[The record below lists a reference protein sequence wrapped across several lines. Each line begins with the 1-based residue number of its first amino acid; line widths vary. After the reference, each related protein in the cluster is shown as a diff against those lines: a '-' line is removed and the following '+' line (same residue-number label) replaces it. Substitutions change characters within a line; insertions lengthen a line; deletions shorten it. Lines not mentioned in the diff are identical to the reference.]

1 MKRFSLL
8 LAYWFLGLLL
18 AMAQGNYGSTDDFNP
33 SSPGDPQMPDLP
45 DLPDIQKTYLLKTQ
59 SLPSTGGSTTYSSGT
74 KLEAGKSVSISAS
87 ASSGFVFVCWKQGD
101 SILSE
106 NRSFKYTMPAENVEL
121 TAEFRYSPSSPGDP
135 QMPDLPDLP
144 DLPDI
149 QKTYLLK
156 TQSLPSTG
164 GSTTYSSG
172 TKLEAGKSVSI
183 SASASSGFVFV
194 CWKQGDSILSEN
206 RSFKYTMPA
215 ENVELTAE
223 FRYSPSSPGD
233 PSPNTWDAPSGTVVM
248 QEFSSGSLRS
258 AIQSLVGTQSDAVK
272 KIVVCGNVS
281 SGDFSLASYFPNC
294 TELDMRHTNLS
305 STNSS
310 AYENNNTLKHVYLPK
325 TMKSM
330 GSYAFR
336 NCTSLESITCLA
348 TTPPSCSSSTFQGI
362 SSSAKLYVPAK
373 SIAAYQATNWG
384 VMDVYPLPGEKA
396 LFAVSYIVDGKLVAV
411 DSVEYRTTNIA
422 TPKAPEKEGHTF
434 VKWLNVPA
442 TMPARN
448 IIVRAKYE
456 PNKYQITY
464 LVDGELYAQESVL
477 YASAIAAPKKPAK
490 EGHTFVAWVAADNQ
504 QLPNTM
510 PAHDLVMNAVFTTN
524 VYQVSYMLDGELFAV
539 DSVVYAEPVVA
550 PEMAEKEGH
559 TFEGWQNVPE
569 TMPAKDITIEG
580 RYSVNTYQITYLLDG
595 EVFAIDSVAYKSEI
609 STLEAPEK
617 EGYTFNGW
625 ENVPDSMPA
634 QDVTISGSYGINTYQ
649 ITFLLDGEVFKT
661 DSVVY
666 AAPVIAPEVPGKEYY
681 TFGGWQN
688 VPETMPASDVTIE
701 GSYIANKYM
710 IIYLLD
716 DEVFAIDSV
725 AYKSEIVT
733 LEAPEKEGYTFNG
746 WENVPD
752 SMPAQDLTIVGS
764 YSINTYRI
772 EYLVDDAMY
781 YEDSLV
787 YGAPIVLIE
796 EPVREG
802 YKFSGWSQAPETMP
816 AHDLTISGS
825 FAVGLDAPM
834 LNQAK
839 CDVYSMDG
847 KLLHRAIP
855 VEDLRKTLQPGFY
868 IVGDRKIV
876 IKGIIAKNG
885 W

>member
-1 MKRFSLL
+1 MKRLSLIL
-8 LAYWFLGLLL
+8 TYWLLGLLI
-18 AMAQGNYGSTDDFNP
+18 AMAQGNYGRADDLNLSNLQSSILSLDGSQTDEVKKAIIAGGVSGPSNDDDFN
-33 SSPGDPQMPDLP
+33 
-45 DLPDIQKTYLLKTQ
+45 
-59 SLPSTGGSTTYSSGT
+59 
-74 KLEAGKSVSISAS
+74 
-87 ASSGFVFVCWKQGD
+87 
-101 SILSE
+101 
-106 NRSFKYTMPAENVEL
+106 
-121 TAEFRYSPSSPGDP
+121 
-135 QMPDLPDLP
+135 
-144 DLPDI
+144 
-149 QKTYLLK
+149 
-156 TQSLPSTG
+156 
-164 GSTTYSSG
+164 
-172 TKLEAGKSVSI
+172 
-183 SASASSGFVFV
+183 
-194 CWKQGDSILSEN
+194 
-206 RSFKYTMPA
+206 
-215 ENVELTAE
+215 
-223 FRYSPSSPGD
+223 PSSPGD
-233 PSPNTWDAPSGTVVM
+233 PSPNTWDAASGTVIILKN
-248 QEFSSGSLRS
+248 SSFGLRT
-258 AIQSLVGTQSDAVK
+258 AIQSLVGSQTDKVK
-272 KIVVCGNVS
+272 KIVVGDVDLI
-281 SGDFSLASYFPNC
+281 DFSVATYFPNC
-294 TELDMRHTNLS
+294 TELDMRYSSLS
-305 STNSS
+305 TTDRS

-373 SIAAYQATNWG
+373 SIAAYLASNWK

-396 LFAVSYIVDGKLVAV
+396 MFAVSYIVDGKLVAV
-411 DSVEYRTTNIA
+411 DSVEYRSTNIA
-422 TPKAPEKEGHTF
+422 TLKAPEKEGHTF
-434 VKWLNVPA
+434 VKWLGVPA

-448 IIVRAKYE
+448 VVVSAEYE

-464 LVDGELYAQESVL
+464 LLDDEVFAIDSVL
-477 YASAIAAPKKPAK
+477 YASAIAAPKNPAK

-510 PAHDLVMNAVFTTN
+510 PAHDLVMSAVFTTN
-524 VYQVSYMLDGELFAV
+524 VYQVTYM
-539 DSVVYAEPVVA
+539 
-550 PEMAEKEGH
+550 
-559 TFEGWQNVPE
+559 
-569 TMPAKDITIEG
+569 
-580 RYSVNTYQITYLLDG
+580 
-595 EVFAIDSVAYKSEI
+595 
-609 STLEAPEK
+609 
-617 EGYTFNGW
+617 
-625 ENVPDSMPA
+625 
-634 QDVTISGSYGINTYQ
+634 
-649 ITFLLDGEVFKT
+649 LDGEVFKT

-666 AAPVIAPEVPGKEYY
+666 AAPVIAPEVPVKEYY

-688 VPETMPASDVTIE
+688 VPATMPASDVTIE

-752 SMPAQDLTIVGS
+752 SMPAQDVTIVGS

-787 YGAPIVLIE
+787 YGTPIILIE

-834 LNQAK
+834 LNHSK

-847 KLLHRAIP
+847 KLLHRAIS

-876 IKGIIAKNG
+876 IK
-885 W
+885 